1 MGNSQTPSNFNSV
14 PDNEFTPVAVFLKK
28 MGINLVLIGFQ
39 DLIEARNLQEFVY
52 HRHILIP
59 KYTPEARKDI
69 TKKLSDRISDT
80 VSNLLL
86 ALITKGIT
94 VIVNTH
100 ESNLNGEVIDEK
112 ETGRSGYL
120 FEGKPLVDNVFI
132 MHYGAELAKFIQ
144 VQEATDAIKA
154 LKLVAKSHKLKYPEI
169 LVIHHNPE
177 VVNLARKLRASAIL
191 VDDHKLGFRV

>member
-1 MGNSQTPSNFNSV
+1 MGNNQAPSNFNAV

-28 MGINLVLIGFQ
+28 MGINLVQIGFQ
-39 DLIEARNLQEFVY
+39 DLIEAKNLQEFVY

-59 KYTPEARKDI
+59 QYTPEARKDV

-100 ESNLNGEVIDEK
+100 ESNLNGEVMEEK
-112 ETGRSGYL
+112 ETGRTGYL

-132 MHYGAELAKFIQ
+132 LHYGPELAKFIQ
-144 VQEATDAIKA
+144 VQESTDAIQS
-154 LKLVAKSHKLKYPEI
+154 LKTVAKTHKLKYPEI

-177 VVNLARKLRASAIL
+177 VVNIARKLRASAIL